1 MRYSYQREIIK
12 KIVCSTKSHP
22 TADWIYS
29 EAKKKIH
36 NISLG
41 TVYRNLKTL
50 EEIGSIKLIHDQNKV
65 KYDGNTKDHHHLKCT
80 VCGILIDVEMNSD
93 FRVKWPLG
101 QLGALPDDAE
111 QNMRLRFIEKD
122 MEVMEAHVDTLRI
135 RSIKQEEL
143 HNPPHPFLPAV
154 GTPEKHEPGAV
165 R

>member
-1 MRYSYQREIIK
+1 MDSKLNDQ
-12 KIVCSTKSHP
+12 T
-22 TADWIYS
+22 
-29 EAKKKIH
+29 
-36 NISLG
+36 SLG
-41 TVYRNLKTL
+41 INLKWLIQIIVVAAMAVWGYFGLTSKIAQL
-50 EEIGSIKLIHDQNKV
+50 E
-65 KYDGNTKDHHHLKCT
+65 
-80 VCGILIDVEMNSD
+80 IDVLRMKDSVAMNSD

-135 RSIKQEEL
+135 RSVQQQEL

-154 GTPEKHEPGAV
+154 GYPKKTEAGGI